1 VALVDP
7 EPSLRVVAKS
17 CLFDMLL
24 PRAPLLAFNSFLPLL
39 FQLNGCLEHPHH
51 SAPLPSEEKAAF
63 ELSGPDRQQ
72 GRLQILRGLLASM
85 SDEHRLQ
92 VTAKLCH
99 EVLAAVLDG
108 QMRLSAAEAVL
119 ADSLRLLACRE
130 AKVSA
135 GAHGDDG
142 DEAAPSASSAAAAA
156 KGKVLSLVAR
166 KATVEAIVPIVI
178 ELKRYLEKHR
188 SPLLRDVF
196 LFLRELLRDHKAHL
210 QDILSRDKQLAAEV
224 EYDMRQLASEQA
236 SARALQS
243 IIPAAGRRTPA
254 SAGSRPRGLPIGRAG
269 GGTGSAPGAS
279 GLPVPT
285 PDRLRSAMAIPKLRS
300 HRSSLGGNCKP
311 AGTSRLSVGGENRMG
326 PPHVVHRAKSAD
338 DVVMASPF
346 KEQPP
351 LRQWNVCPSPLAQGV
366 FDAVA

>member
-1 VALVDP
+1 
-7 EPSLRVVAKS
+7 
-17 CLFDMLL
+17 M
-24 PRAPLLAFNSFLPLL
+24 
-39 FQLNGCLEHPHH
+39 
-51 SAPLPSEEKAAF
+51 
-63 ELSGPDRQQ
+63 
-72 GRLQILRGLLASM
+72 
-85 SDEHRLQ
+85 Q

-108 QMRLSAAEAVL
+108 QMALASAEAVL

-130 AKVSA
+130 AKISG
-135 GAHGDDG
+135 GAVHAEDAED
-142 DEAAPSASSAAAAA
+142 AAPSATSAAAAA

-178 ELKRYLEKHR
+178 ELKRHLEKFR

-243 IIPAAGRRTPA
+243 ITPGTNRRTPA
-254 SAGSRPRGLPIGRAG
+254 SAGSRPRAHLPGRTG
-269 GGTGSAPGAS
+269 GGGNSAPGAS
-279 GLPVPT
+279 SLTVPT

-300 HRSSLGGNCKP
+300 QRSSLGS
-311 AGTSRLSVGGENRMG
+311 AGGGKSAGVSRLSGGGENRMG
-326 PPHVVHRAKSAD
+326 PPQIVHRANSAD

-351 LRQWNVCPSPLAQGV
+351 PRQWNVCPSPLAQSV

>member
-1 VALVDP
+1 
-7 EPSLRVVAKS
+7 
-17 CLFDMLL
+17 MLL

-39 FQLNGCLEHPHH
+39 FQLNGCLAHPQH
-51 SAPLPSEEKAAF
+51 SAPLPAEEKAAF
-63 ELSGPDRQQ
+63 ELSGADRQHS
-72 GRLQILRGLLASM
+72 RLQILRGLLASM

-108 QMRLSAAEAVL
+108 QMPLSAAEAVL

-130 AKVSA
+130 AKISTV
-135 GAHGDDG
+135 AHADDG
-142 DEAAPSASSAAAAA
+142 EEAAPTASSAAAAA

-166 KATVEAIVPIVI
+166 KATMEAIVPIVI
-178 ELKRYLEKHR
+178 ELKRFLEKFR

-243 IIPAAGRRTPA
+243 ITPGPGRRTPA
-254 SAGSRPRGLPIGRAG
+254 SAGSRAHTPGWAG
-269 GGTGSAPGAS
+269 GGKGSALGDS

-300 HRSSLGGNCKP
+300 HRSSLGSAGGKP
-311 AGTSRLSVGGENRMG
+311 AGTSRLSGGGENNRMG
-326 PPHVVHRAKSAD
+326 PPPVVQKAKSVG

-351 LRQWNVCPSPLAQGV
+351 LRQWNVCSSPLAQSV